1 MTTQRTVQPLIQ
13 AAEQYRLLAGMNNA
27 EYSRF
32 IGISESLW
40 YKFKAGKR
48 TPSKGI
54 IVQLSNL
61 NAVCNKI
68 AHQVAPEL
76 FWNTAET
83 PQKEQGRFRSAFQV
97 VRGWW
102 QSMRGT

>member
-1 MTTQRTVQPLIQ
+1 MLV
-13 AAEQYRLLAGMNNA
+13 GMNNA

-76 FWNTAET
+76 FWDTAEAH
-83 PQKEQGRFRSAFQV
+83 QDDRGGRHSFRET
-97 VRGWW
+97 VRAWW
-102 QSMRGT
+102 QRMRGR

>member
-1 MTTQRTVQPLIQ
+1 M
-13 AAEQYRLLAGMNNA
+13 LAGMNNA

-83 PQKEQGRFRSAFQV
+83 TQDEQGALRSIWQAV
-97 VRGWW
+97 CVRWRA
-102 QSMRGT
+102 MRGR